1 MPLPDIKDIYRPILE
16 SLLDGDP
23 HNLAINDL
31 MNITEKYFGLEE
43 LSSIDKSR
51 LKRIITHAKNDLKE
65 KKFLANPSNNTYILT
80 AAGRDYLN
88 VHAEIQNENELPA
101 IIPEISEPEMNDVH
115 EEIPQVTESESVQEV
130 YEGIQE
136 SEELTD
142 ESPDET
148 EEFEEIADVP
158 ELDELPDIPDEPE
171 MIAENPQEVQEIQEE
186 PDDIELE
193 DEPESIIE
201 EFKSQEES
209 QEPEQYEMPS
219 DKFSENENITA
230 SAESEL
236 ESEQEAE
243 SETENEQIETPSD
256 DVSEDENITASA
268 EPEAEPEPEPEI
280 EIENEHIQHETHSDE
295 NIASSAESEL
305 ESELESETEPAQ
317 YEMPSSEISETENI
331 TAASEPETVP
341 VPEPE
346 EKYESESQEINE
358 NDVNDMNNI
367 NEENSTG
374 IEDAIRVHNE
384 ELAEKVLSQISELPA
399 EMFEVLVTDLLSK
412 MGYRAFQNARY
423 TSDEAGSD
431 LIHGVI
437 IDDKTASAIYIHARK
452 SSPDKT
458 IGRADMQDFIDAL
471 SDKGGKGIFATT
483 ANFSEQAEVLANDER
498 IMLIDGLKLAGLMIA
513 HNFCVK
519 IEKVYEIKEFDSES
533 FSDYQR

>member
-230 SAESEL
+230 S
-236 ESEQEAE
+236 
-243 SETENEQIETPSD
+243 
-256 DVSEDENITASA
+256 
-268 EPEAEPEPEPEI
+268 
-280 EIENEHIQHETHSDE
+280 
-295 NIASSAESEL
+295 
-305 ESELESETEPAQ
+305 
-317 YEMPSSEISETENI
+317 
-331 TAASEPETVP
+331 
-341 VPEPE
+341 
-346 EKYESESQEINE
+346 
-358 NDVNDMNNI
+358 
-367 NEENSTG
+367 
-374 IEDAIRVHNE
+374 
-384 ELAEKVLSQISELPA
+384 
-399 EMFEVLVTDLLSK
+399 
-412 MGYRAFQNARY
+412 
-423 TSDEAGSD
+423 
-431 LIHGVI
+431 
-437 IDDKTASAIYIHARK
+437 
-452 SSPDKT
+452 
-458 IGRADMQDFIDAL
+458 
-471 SDKGGKGIFATT
+471 
-483 ANFSEQAEVLANDER
+483 
-498 IMLIDGLKLAGLMIA
+498 
-513 HNFCVK
+513 
-519 IEKVYEIKEFDSES
+519 
-533 FSDYQR
+533 

>member
-16 SLLDGDP
+16 ALRDEDP

-31 MNITEKYFGLEE
+31 MDIAAEHFDLGE
-43 LSSIDKSR
+43 LSKVDRNIFKQR
-51 LKRIITHAKNDLKE
+51 INQAKKELQLKNFMTNPTDNMYII
-65 KKFLANPSNNTYILT
+65 T
-80 AAGRDYLN
+80 AAGLKYLDN
-88 VHAEIQNENELPA
+88 PDEAEKEAEPPA
-101 IIPEISEPEMNDVH
+101 IIPEVSEPEVNEVH

-130 YEGIQE
+130 HEETQEPEELANESSDETENTEEIQE
-136 SEELTD
+136 LEESPDETD
-142 ESPDET
+142 EEDETDET
-148 EEFEEIADVP
+148 EEFEEIAEVP

-171 MIAENPQEVQEIQEE
+171 MIEEVPQEVQEVQEE

-201 EFKSQEES
+201 ESDSQEEP

-219 DKFSENENITA
+219 DEVSENEDITASIEPELEPEPEIETENEPVQIEMPSDGTSEDENITA
-230 SAESEL
+230 STESEL
-236 ESEQEAE
+236 EPELEAE
-243 SETENEQIETPSD
+243 TEQFETPSD
-256 DVSEDENITASA
+256 DVSEN
-268 EPEAEPEPEPEI
+268 
-280 EIENEHIQHETHSDE
+280 
-295 NIASSAESEL
+295 
-305 ESELESETEPAQ
+305 
-317 YEMPSSEISETENI
+317 ENI
-331 TAASEPETVP
+331 TAASEPDTETLSE
-341 VPEPE
+341 PEPE
-346 EKYESESQEINE
+346 EKYELESQEINE
-358 NDVNDMNNI
+358 NDVNDMNNT

-384 ELAEKVLSQISELPA
+384 ELAEKVLSHMSELPA
-399 EMFEVLVTDLLSK
+399 EMFEVLVIDLLSK

-437 IDDKTASAIYIHARK
+437 IDGKTASAIYIHARK

-519 IEKVYEIKEFDSES
+519 VEKVYEIKEFDTES

>member
-230 SAESEL
+230 STEPKL
-236 ESEQEAE
+236 ESESEF
-243 SETENEQIETPSD
+243 ETETEQLEIPSD

-384 ELAEKVLSQISELPA
+384 ELAEKVLSGISELPS

-519 IEKVYEIKEFDSES
+519 VEKVYEIKEFDSES